1 MQVLRV
7 IQDVSADGYLHIAVP
22 PGMGRRCEVIVLPME
37 QRDAVKSDD
46 SIASREQ
53 SGFVQA
59 LLGDAGEDVWNDL

>member
-22 PGMGRRCEVIVLPME
+22 PGMGRRCEVIVLPLE
-37 QRDAVKSDD
+37 ERAAAESYERATLQ
-46 SIASREQ
+46 EQ

-59 LLGDAGEDVWNDL
+59 LLDDTGEDVWNDL